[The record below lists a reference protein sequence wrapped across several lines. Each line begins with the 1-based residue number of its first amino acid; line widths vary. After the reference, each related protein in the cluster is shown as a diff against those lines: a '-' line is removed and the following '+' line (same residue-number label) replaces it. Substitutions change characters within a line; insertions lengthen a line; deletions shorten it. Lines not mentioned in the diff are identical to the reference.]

1 MSRKTSKVCGDCP
14 KWREGKG
21 CCPFL
26 AKVMVAA
33 HPACRTGMRLIQN
46 EYMRKY
52 MANKRKDGAA
62 K

>member
-1 MSRKTSKVCGDCP
+1 MPRKTSKVCGGCP

-52 MANKRKDGAA
+52 RAKRRSDG
-62 K
+62 KR